1 MPVGAGS
8 GAASGRALGCEW
20 RPIETGTP
28 APMDRPW
35 NRISTVSMSK
45 GSKMTS
51 TRDPTSAASTSKAL
65 PCKEIVAVFVT
76 VRVSDHKE
84 RLVERGG
91 GRKRRRSSGEQPVDG
106 RLAGLCVAAAVI
118 DGLHPRAEQ
127 PVELGQVLRRPRLH
141 LDKELDA
148 HRLEDSFDFPPAF
161 RPSGLRVH
169 EAHTEARA
177 RPQQL

>member
-76 VRVSDHKE
+76 VRVSDHKNASWSAAG
-84 RLVERGG
+84 VGSGG
-91 GRKRRRSSGEQPVDG
+91 GPAASSRSMGASPVSVWRRR
-106 RLAGLCVAAAVI
+106 
-118 DGLHPRAEQ
+118 
-127 PVELGQVLRRPRLH
+127 
-141 LDKELDA
+141 
-148 HRLEDSFDFPPAF
+148 
-161 RPSGLRVH
+161 
-169 EAHTEARA
+169 
-177 RPQQL
+177 